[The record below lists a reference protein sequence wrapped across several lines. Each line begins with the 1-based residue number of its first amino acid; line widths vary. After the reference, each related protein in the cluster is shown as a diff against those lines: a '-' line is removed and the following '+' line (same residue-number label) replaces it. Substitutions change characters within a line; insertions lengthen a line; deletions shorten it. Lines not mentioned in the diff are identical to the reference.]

1 MRHASRRAASA
12 VSLLVGLALAP
23 AGCVFPPAP
32 VRIELVNTTALDVR
46 PNLYASGGATS
57 SGELFRSENLR
68 TDWTTRVFPELR
80 AGETATLEL
89 TCADA
94 TAVGVTGS
102 VMFDA
107 LRVDAV
113 TSADVHF
120 LQRDA
125 EFACGQTIRFTFVND
140 AGALRV
146 QLSVE

>member
-1 MRHASRRAASA
+1 MRRASQRAVSA
-12 VSLLVGLALAP
+12 VGLLLGLALAAP
-23 AGCVFPPAP
+23 GCIVPPSP

-46 PNLYASGGATS
+46 PNLYTSSGATS
-57 SGELFRSENLR
+57 SGELFLPENLR

-89 TCADA
+89 ACADA

-107 LRVDAV
+107 LRVNAV

-120 LQRDA
+120 LQRDVD
-125 EFACGQTIRFTFVND
+125 FACGQTVRFTFVND